1 MILWH
6 NIGIR
11 FRRPFL
17 QFAQASFYFSF
28 WLTILMSLI
37 CHLAVPG
44 HSNLEC
50 QGRKIICKN
59 GNGEGPLI
67 AKASASINATG
78 SAGCISKLS
87 YWSNYSQNRL
97 PLHNMAAGCYWDFE
111 SGFRI
116 ENWLK
121 PLWRPTVC
129 RCCHACWV
137 QCQIHTNRVWLLQ
150 YAWVLAIA
158 TGAVATRCYKGMSA
172 IGR

>member
-28 WLTILMSLI
+28 WFTILMSLI

-129 RCCHACWV
+129 RCCHAYVGCNAKFILTGSGCSNTLGSWP
-137 QCQIHTNRVWLLQ
+137 LLQ
-150 YAWVLAIA
+150 VPSLQD
-158 TGAVATRCYKGMSA
+158 ATRACLL
-172 IGR
+172 

>member
-6 NIGIR
+6 DIGIR

-37 CHLAVPG
+37 CHLAVYG

-59 GNGEGPLI
+59 DGERPLI
-67 AKASASINATG
+67 VKAINATG
-78 SAGCISKLS
+78 SAGCISNSS

-97 PLHNMAAGCYWDFE
+97 PLHNMAAGCLL
-111 SGFRI
+111 GFRI
-116 ENWLK
+116 RISNRKLAETAVETNSVL
-121 PLWRPTVC
+121 LLSC
-129 RCCHACWV
+129 ICSV
-137 QCQIHTNRVWLLQ
+137 QCQIHSNMAWLLQ

-158 TGAVATRCYKGMSA
+158 TGAVATRCCKGVSA